1 MTKERLI
8 IEPTQA
14 EIDELA
20 TKMNQSVINVL
31 ALSMEECELSRSQAG
46 ELLEVS
52 PSSLRQYE
60 QGTCSH

>member
-31 ALSMEECELSRSQAG
+31 ALSMEECELSRRQAG

-52 PSSLRQYE
+52 PSRLRQYE
-60 QGTCSH
+60 QGKCSP